1 MPISFLSCNAKAVL
15 KLVLEVS
22 YQRKDRIAKQV
33 LQVDSDKIYKITVA
47 DNMTGLRTYNC
58 RIIGY
63 TMCNTDE
70 VLTCYANDDT
80 TPTVVD
86 TLKIDYSDDNKS
98 CVTNINVADIRYI
111 EEIYTGGIEVIF
123 DKDVPTFK

>member
-22 YQRKDRIAKQV
+22 YQRKNAIAKQV

-123 DKDVPTFK
+123 DKEVPTFK